1 MFFCEEESPPAAGML
16 SSFTA
21 CRISSSISVVICT
34 SATLFPL
41 EIDFSILV
49 TYDREQQSALRTKIT
64 YFFIVIREAAKYYTV
79 SNDGWKWKYPALQEH
94 IIPVRDSFEL
104 CVPVG
109 MGMAILSD
117 GSKTKIH
124 LWRSYHYRCKSLTS
138 HRDCCQ
144 LPCAPN
150 KLQLISPLA

>member
-49 TYDREQQSALRTKIT
+49 TYDREQQSSALGRSLASSSSSEKQL
-64 YFFIVIREAAKYYTV
+64 AKYYTV
-79 SNDGWKWKYPALQEH
+79 MMDGN
-94 IIPVRDSFEL
+94 
-104 CVPVG
+104 
-109 MGMAILSD
+109 
-117 GSKTKIH
+117 GSTLH
-124 LWRSYHYRCKSLTS
+124 CRST
-138 HRDCCQ
+138 
-144 LPCAPN
+144 
-150 KLQLISPLA
+150 

>member
-49 TYDREQQSALRTKIT
+49 TYDRGE
-64 YFFIVIREAAKYYTV
+64 
-79 SNDGWKWKYPALQEH
+79 
-94 IIPVRDSFEL
+94 
-104 CVPVG
+104 
-109 MGMAILSD
+109 
-117 GSKTKIH
+117 KTKH
-124 LWRSYHYRCKSLTS
+124 FS
-138 HRDCCQ
+138 
-144 LPCAPN
+144 
-150 KLQLISPLA
+150 